1 MDYICHSYQLKA
13 MTFSSIDMKYEI
25 RRDRRT
31 RREEKKQSKLQ
42 RVIDKNISDKTWK
55 IFLLEL

>member
-1 MDYICHSYQLKA
+1 

>member
-1 MDYICHSYQLKA
+1 
-13 MTFSSIDMKYEI
+13 MKYEEI
-25 RRDRRT
+25 EEQEE
-31 RREEKKQSKLQ
+31 EEKKQSKLQ